1 MNERIRALAEQCQH
15 RYSEHNIDL
24 EKFAQ
29 LLIAD
34 TAQRIVTE
42 LKRRQAEY
50 DDPGSY
56 LDTEYYVRMRAK
68 SDALDDAID
77 MVELLMQER

>member
-1 MNERIRALAEQCQH
+1 MNKRIQALAEQCQH

-24 EKFAQ
+24 EQFAQ

-34 TAQRIVTE
+34 TAQRILTE
-42 LKRRQAEY
+42 LKRQQADY

-56 LDTEYYVRMRAK
+56 CDTEYYVRMQAK
-68 SDALDDAID
+68 SDAIGDAID
-77 MVELLMQER
+77 MVERLIQEK